1 MFFSPPEAGSVFKD
15 VCGLVLNISLIN
27 LGQRWIAVGIL
38 VQRKKIFVEQQLRGG
53 STSRGVEQW
62 DPALVILGLLL
73 RWELGTISSVV
84 SVLEQCLCLQGAIP
98 PFEDPSPP
106 DAQFGPLL

>member
-1 MFFSPPEAGSVFKD
+1 MD
-15 VCGLVLNISLIN
+15 CC
-27 LGQRWIAVGIL
+27 GIL
-38 VQRKKIFVEQQLRGG
+38 VQRKKIFVEQKLRGG

-73 RWELGTISSVV
+73 RWELGTTSSVV